1 MNYRKLNLTFGW
13 LVFLIATIVYFI
25 TIEDTVSLWD
35 CGEYIT
41 TAYKLEVGHPPG
53 APLFMM
59 IGRLF
64 SFFADP
70 ENVAVSINRL
80 SALSSSLSILFM
92 FWSITLLAKKIA
104 LKDKKE
110 LSKGDKIAVLG
121 SGLIG
126 SLAYT
131 FSDSFWFSAVEGEV
145 YAMAS
150 LFTAIIF
157 WAILKWDE
165 EMALVQHEN
174 LDADYAPN
182 RWLLLIMFLLGLA
195 IGVHLLGILVV
206 PAIGFVIYFR
216 YKKVADIKGI
226 LLTGI
231 VALLTFKMSVVT
243 NDAGSIVGLT
253 SVGNAIYLSGLKWLV
268 MLAPLGIVFYMSF
281 GINKMSA
288 SKAQTTFW
296 VFAGLMGLS
305 LSSILLVYTGM
316 SVTRV
321 FFICSATFGAMSIY
335 GYTTKRDLTKLGS
348 FLMMGLIGIIIASIV
363 NIFMKSSMMYFVI
376 SILGVLIF
384 VGLTAYDTQ
393 KIKNMYTSSDSGEL
407 MGKKA
412 VMGAL
417 TLYLDFINLFIML
430 LRLFGQRR

>member
-1 MNYRKLNLTFGW
+1 MEF
-13 LVFLIATIVYFI
+13 
-25 TIEDTVSLWD
+25 
-35 CGEYIT
+35 
-41 TAYKLEVGHPPG
+41 
-53 APLFMM
+53 
-59 IGRLF
+59 
-64 SFFADP
+64 
-70 ENVAVSINRL
+70 
-80 SALSSSLSILFM
+80 
-92 FWSITLLAKKIA
+92 
-104 LKDKKE
+104 DKK
-110 LSKGDKIAVLG
+110 
-121 SGLIG
+121 
-126 SLAYT
+126 
-131 FSDSFWFSAVEGEV
+131 
-145 YAMAS
+145 
-150 LFTAIIF
+150 
-157 WAILKWDE
+157 
-165 EMALVQHEN
+165 
-174 LDADYAPN
+174 
-182 RWLLLIMFLLGLA
+182 
-195 IGVHLLGILVV
+195 GILARAKAVTRETAAV
-206 PAIGFVIYFR
+206 MDEGLRAYML
-216 YKKVADIKGI
+216 KVYNYMATGI

-231 VALLTFKMSVVT
+231 VALITFKMSVVT

-253 SVGNAIYLSGLKWLV
+253 QIGNAIYMSGLKWIV

-281 GINKMSA
+281 GINKMTA
-288 SKAQTTFW
+288 AKAQTTFW
-296 VFAGLMGLS
+296 IFAALMGLS

-393 KIKNMYTSSDSGEL
+393 KIKNMYSVSDTGEL